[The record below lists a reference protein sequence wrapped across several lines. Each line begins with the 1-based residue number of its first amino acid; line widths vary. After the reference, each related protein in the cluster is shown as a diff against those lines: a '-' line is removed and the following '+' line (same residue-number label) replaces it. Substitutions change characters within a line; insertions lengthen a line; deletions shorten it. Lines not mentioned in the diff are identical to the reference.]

1 MPPEHIGVII
11 TTYNSPLWL
20 AKVLLGYE
28 QQSQRDFTVIIAD
41 DGSGDET
48 RAVIDRFRERGILR
62 LEHVW
67 QEDEGFRKCRIL
79 NQAIASTSCDYLV
92 FTDGDC
98 IPQPNLLA
106 THQRLAAPRYFLS
119 GGYIKLTLPVSESLT
134 EEDISSG
141 AIFDRDWLIARG
153 QPRGHKLWK
162 LLREPWKQNLLNRMT
177 PAAASWNGMNSSTW
191 TRDLI
196 AVNGF
201 NEDMQYGGLD
211 RELGERLWNYGH
223 RSRQIR
229 FSTVC
234 LHLDH
239 ARGYAKPEIWAK
251 NRAIRKAVKQN
262 RSWWASN
269 GIVKSAAPGS

>member
-1 MPPEHIGVII
+1 MPPEHIGVVI

-28 QQSQRDFTVIIAD
+28 QQSQHDFTVIIAD

-48 RAVIDRFRERGILR
+48 RAVISRFRERGILR

-79 NQAIASTSCDYLV
+79 NQAIARTSCDYLV

-106 THQRLAAPRYFLS
+106 THQRLAAPGYFLS

-141 AIFDRDWLIARG
+141 AIFDRNWLIARG
-153 QPRGHKLWK
+153 QPRSHKLWK

-177 PAAASWNGMNSSTW
+177 PAGSSWNGMNSSGSAAAISRA
-191 TRDLI
+191 TRTEPFEPSV
-196 AVNGF
+196 A
-201 NEDMQYGGLD
+201 
-211 RELGERLWNYGH
+211 GERTISAPNI
-223 RSRQIR
+223 RSVCFRSSEV
-229 FSTVC
+229 FS
-234 LHLDH
+234 
-239 ARGYAKPEIWAK
+239 
-251 NRAIRKAVKQN
+251 
-262 RSWWASN
+262 
-269 GIVKSAAPGS
+269 GITQVSG